1 MMWLF
6 LFVQTR
12 PGALSSQIGTSSL
25 HHQGNPGS
33 IGAIG
38 HGLSLSA
45 TATPTGSPKRRLPQ
59 IPPRR
64 GPRDSFSRH
73 VRWIF
78 YM

>member
-1 MMWLF
+1 MNYFF
-6 LFVQTR
+6 LINENR
-12 PGALSSQIGTSSL
+12 PGALSSQIGTSAL

-38 HGLSLSA
+38 PGLSLSA

-64 GPRDSFSRH
+64 GPRDSFTRQVVLH
-73 VRWIF
+73 
-78 YM
+78 